1 MIIFNLPKM
10 IIDEHLYN
18 NFRIRIMN
26 MIDIFEHG
34 LRKAKEIEGMLEA
47 MKKYPEIDNIIDLD
61 KVVYIRQT

>member
-1 MIIFNLPKM
+1 M

-26 MIDIFEHG
+26 MIDTFEHG